1 MLDDEELME
10 QERLFCLYYV
20 KYFKG
25 KQTVRKVRYVKRST
39 HSTSSRLLRR
49 ERIAFQVRELKAKMV
64 ETIFGEVMSGLN
76 E

>member
-20 KYFKG
+20 KYFKE
-25 KQTVRKVRYVKRST
+25 KQAVRKVRYVKRST

-49 ERIAFQVRELKAKMV
+49 ERIAFQVRELKAKWLKLYL
-64 ETIFGEVMSGLN
+64 GK
-76 E
+76 

>member
-25 KQTVRKVRYVKRST
+25 KQAVRKVRYVKRST

-49 ERIAFQVRELKAKMV
+49 ERIAFQVRELKAKWLKLYL
-64 ETIFGEVMSGLN
+64 GK
-76 E
+76 

>member
-1 MLDDEELME
+1 MLDDEELTE

-25 KQTVRKVRYVKRST
+25 KQAVRKVRYVKRST

-49 ERIAFQVRELKAKMV
+49 ERIAFQVRELKAKWLKLYL
-64 ETIFGEVMSGLN
+64 GK
-76 E
+76 

>member
-1 MLDDEELME
+1 ME

-25 KQTVRKVRYVKRST
+25 KQAVRKVRYVKRST

-49 ERIAFQVRELKAKMV
+49 ERIAFQVRELKAKWLKLYL
-64 ETIFGEVMSGLN
+64 GK
-76 E
+76 

>member
-1 MLDDEELME
+1 MKEMLDDEELME

-25 KQTVRKVRYVKRST
+25 KQAVRKVRYVKRST

-49 ERIAFQVRELKAKMV
+49 ERIAFQVRELKAKWLKLYL
-64 ETIFGEVMSGLN
+64 GK
-76 E
+76 